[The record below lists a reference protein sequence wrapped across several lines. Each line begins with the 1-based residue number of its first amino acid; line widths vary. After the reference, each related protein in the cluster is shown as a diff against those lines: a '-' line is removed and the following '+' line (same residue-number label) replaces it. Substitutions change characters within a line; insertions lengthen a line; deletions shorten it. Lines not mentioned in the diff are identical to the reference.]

1 MATVHL
7 VSPELVKR
15 TNDLLAKVKRSRG
28 IDRALH
34 DWVALM
40 GTEHSR
46 QPAGEPPPA
55 IEPPAVDLSEAE
67 ASTVES
73 STVEPSTVADEPD
86 TTDR

>member
-46 QPAGEPPPA
+46 QPDAEPPPA
-55 IEPPAVDLSEAE
+55 VEPPAVEPSEVE
-67 ASTVES
+67 A
-73 STVEPSTVADEPD
+73 STVEPSTVEPSTVVGEPD

>member
-46 QPAGEPPPA
+46 QPADEPPPA
-55 IEPPAVDLSEAE
+55 VASAAVEPSEVE
-67 ASTVES
+67 ASTVEPA
-73 STVEPSTVADEPD
+73 TVEPSTVADEPD